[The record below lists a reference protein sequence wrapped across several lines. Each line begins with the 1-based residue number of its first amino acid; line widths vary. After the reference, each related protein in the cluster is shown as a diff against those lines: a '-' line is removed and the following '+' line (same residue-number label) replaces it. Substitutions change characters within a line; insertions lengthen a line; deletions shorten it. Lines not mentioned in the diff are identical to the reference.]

1 MRVHRHRGGRAPQK
15 KNPHPSRRHQFSPTH
30 RILAEGGRVSET
42 LHADAATTGGFN
54 SIVRL
59 EHVQKFFGPIQALK
73 DINLSIGRNE
83 IVGLIGDNGA
93 GKSTL
98 IKVMTGVLA
107 PSAGRIFVR
116 DTEINLADYSVR
128 MAHDLS
134 IETVYQDRSLA
145 EKQPLWRNFF
155 VGRQITNRFGFI
167 DIKKEK
173 EIADQI
179 LKRAI
184 GFRGAGISVDST
196 VANLS
201 GGERQGIA
209 IGRAMHYEADLIIL
223 DEPTVALAVAEV
235 RKVID
240 FVRRIKD
247 GGRACIYIEHN
258 LAHVHEVADRMVVL
272 DRGAVVAEIAPKD
285 MSVTELTRYLVD
297 LQHKT

>member
-1 MRVHRHRGGRAPQK
+1 MTAAHVAEHA
-15 KNPHPSRRHQFSPTH
+15 SP
-30 RILAEGGRVSET
+30 E
-42 LHADAATTGGFN
+42 ADYR
-54 SIVRL
+54 SIIRL
-59 EHVQKFFGPIQALK
+59 EGVQKYFGAVRALK
-73 DINLSIGRNE
+73 DISIAIGRNE

-107 PSAGRIFVR
+107 PTAGRIFVR
-116 DTEINLADYSVR
+116 DKEIDLADYSVR

-134 IETVYQDRSLA
+134 IETVYQDKSLA

-155 VGRQITNRFGFI
+155 VGRQITNRLGFI
-167 DIKKEK
+167 DIAREK

-179 LKRAI
+179 LKGAI
-184 GFRGAGISVDST
+184 GFRSAGITVDST

-209 IGRAMHYEADLIIL
+209 IGRAMHYNADLIIL

-240 FVRRIKD
+240 FVRRIKTS
-247 GGRACIYIEHN
+247 GRACIYIEHN
-258 LAHVHEVADRMVVL
+258 LAHVHEVADRLVIL
-272 DRGAVVAEIAPKD
+272 DRGAIVAEILPKD
-285 MSVTELTRYLVD
+285 MTVFELTEFMIE

>member
-1 MRVHRHRGGRAPQK
+1 MTT
-15 KNPHPSRRHQFSPTH
+15 SPA
-30 RILAEGGRVSET
+30 L
-42 LHADAATTGGFN
+42 TGPN

-59 EHVQKFFGPIQALK
+59 EGVQKYFGAVHALR
-73 DINLSIGRNE
+73 DIRISVGPNE

-107 PSAGRIFVR
+107 PTSGRIFIR
-116 DTEINLADYSVR
+116 DREIQPREYSVR

-134 IETVYQDRSLA
+134 IETVYQDKSLA
-145 EKQPLWRNFF
+145 ERQPLWRNFF

-167 DIKKEK
+167 DIKREK
-173 EIADQI
+173 QIANQI
-179 LKRAI
+179 LKDVI
-184 GFRGAGISVDST
+184 GFRGVGITVDST

-209 IGRAMHYEADLIIL
+209 IGRAMHYNADLIVL
-223 DEPTVALAVAEV
+223 DEPTAALGVAEV

-240 FVRRIKD
+240 FVRQIKQS
-247 GGRACIYIEHN
+247 GRACIYIEHN
-258 LAHVHEVADRMVVL
+258 LAHVHEVADRLVVL
-272 DRGAVVAEIAPKD
+272 DRGQIVTEISPKD
-285 MSVTELTRYLVD
+285 MSVTELTKYLIA

>member
-1 MRVHRHRGGRAPQK
+1 MNN
-15 KNPHPSRRHQFSPTH
+15 NPASQT
-30 RILAEGGRVSET
+30 G
-42 LHADAATTGGFN
+42 ADAQDFT

-59 EHVQKFFGPIQALK
+59 EGVQKFFGPVQALR
-73 DINLSIGRNE
+73 DIDLAIGRNE

-98 IKVMTGVLA
+98 IKVMTGVLE
-107 PSAGRIFVR
+107 PTAGRIYVR
-116 DTEINLADYSVR
+116 DREVDLADYSVR

-167 DIKKEK
+167 DVRAEK
-173 EIADQI
+173 AIAEDI
-179 LKRAI
+179 LRRAI
-184 GFRGAGISVDST
+184 GFRGAGITVDST

-209 IGRAMHYEADLIIL
+209 IGRAMHYNADLIIL
-223 DEPTVALAVAEV
+223 DEPTVALAVKEV
-235 RKVID
+235 RKVLD

-247 GGRACIYIEHN
+247 SGRAAIYIEHN
-258 LAHVHEVADRMVVL
+258 LAHVHDVADRLIVL
-272 DRGAVVAEIAPKD
+272 DRGRIVAEIAPKD
-285 MSVTELTRYLVD
+285 MSVMDLTEFLIA
-297 LQHKT
+297 LQQDHIG